1 MGDINDGTSLITDG
15 KLTFNS
21 EGNNIKGSK
30 YYSRVIHYPER
41 GGLSG
46 VTIGRGYDMGKR
58 TRQEIYSD
66 LTMAGIS
73 QEKATIISHSA
84 GLIGSQAK
92 EFVRVNKDKI
102 GEITEQQQISLF
114 KYTYRNYVIRARS
127 VYNQKTK
134 DMREKPDWE
143 ELQPAIRDILIDV
156 VYQGYRGDTIML
168 AATTNNIDDIISLIM
183 DSSELRRDENSRNRV
198 KYLNESRAR

>member
-1 MGDINDGTSLITDG
+1 MSDINDGASLITDG

-73 QEKATIISHSA
+73 QEKSTIISHSA
-84 GLIGSQAK
+84 GLIGFQAK
-92 EFVRVNKDKI
+92 EFVRVSKDKI

-114 KYTYRNYVIRARS
+114 KHTYRSYVIRARS

-143 ELQPAIRDILIDV
+143 ELQPAIRDILIDI

-183 DSSELRRDENSRNRV
+183 NSSELRRDENSRNRV

>member
-1 MGDINDGTSLITDG
+1 MSDITDETSLITDG

-21 EGNNIKGSK
+21 EGNNVKGSK

-73 QEKATIISHSA
+73 QEKATTISHSA
-84 GLIGSQAK
+84 RLIGSQAK
-92 EFVRVNKDKI
+92 EFVRVNKDKV

-114 KYTYRNYVIRARS
+114 KYTYRSYVIRARS
-127 VYNQKTK
+127 AYNQKTK

-183 DSSELRRDENSRNRV
+183 NSSELRRDENSRNRV
-198 KYLNESRAR
+198 KYLNESRTR

>member
-1 MGDINDGTSLITDG
+1 MNDITDGTSLITDG
-15 KLTFNS
+15 KVTFNS

-183 DSSELRRDENSRNRV
+183 NSSELRRDENSRNRV